1 MGAVYKIEIEA
12 GVEVAMLFTP
22 RLYEFKGREGVTFE
36 HTAGDAASVQ
46 SLYADVMY
54 CAALNHWTLTH
65 SGEQEFPYHRI
76 DFHEYSVTQP
86 KAFGKALVFACECL
100 SGKSVRELM
109 ENAGKREE
117 SGKDAEAENKA
128 EEVVKKKR
136 SRGWIMRLLRLF
148 S

>member
-1 MGAVYKIEIEA
+1 
-12 GVEVAMLFTP
+12 MLFTP
-22 RLYEFKGREGVTFE
+22 RLYEFKGSEGVTFE

-86 KAFGKALVFACECL
+86 KAFGKALFFACECL

-109 ENAGKREE
+109 ESAGKREE
-117 SGKDAEAENKA
+117 SGKDAEIENKA

-136 SRGWIMRLLRLF
+136 SRGWITRLLRR

>member
-1 MGAVYKIEIEA
+1 MGAIYKIEIE

-86 KAFGKALVFACECL
+86 KAFGKALIFACECL

-117 SGKDAEAENKA
+117 SGKDAEIEDKA

-136 SRGWIMRLLRLF
+136 SRGWITRLLRLF

>member
-1 MGAVYKIEIEA
+1 MGAIYTIEIKA

-22 RLYEFKGREGVTFE
+22 RLYEFKGSEGVTFE

-65 SGEQEFPYHRI
+65 SGEQEFPFHRI
-76 DFHEYSVTQP
+76 DFHEYSVMQP

-109 ENAGKREE
+109 ENANK
-117 SGKDAEAENKA
+117 SAENAKQSA
-128 EEVVKKKR
+128 TDANPEAVVKKKR
-136 SRGWIMRLLRLF
+136 SRGWITRLLRLF

>member
-1 MGAVYKIEIEA
+1 MGAIYKIEIE

-22 RLYEFKGREGVTFE
+22 RLYEFKGSEGVTFE

-86 KAFGKALVFACECL
+86 KAFGKALIFACECL

-117 SGKDAEAENKA
+117 SGKDAEIEDKA

-136 SRGWIMRLLRLF
+136 SRGWITRLLRLF

>member
-1 MGAVYKIEIEA
+1 MGAIYKIEIE

-36 HTAGDAASVQ
+36 HTAGDAVSVQ

-86 KAFGKALVFACECL
+86 KAFGKALIFACECL

-109 ENAGKREE
+109 ESAGKREE
-117 SGKDAEAENKA
+117 SGKDAEAEGKA
-128 EEVVKKKR
+128 DGVVKKKR
-136 SRGWIMRLLRLF
+136 SRGWITRLLRLF

>member
-1 MGAVYKIEIEA
+1 MGAVYRIEIEA

-86 KAFGKALVFACECL
+86 KAFGKALIFACECL

-109 ENAGKREE
+109 ESAGKGKE
-117 SGKDAEAENKA
+117 SGKDAEIEGKA

-136 SRGWIMRLLRLF
+136 SRGWIMRLLRR

>member
-1 MGAVYKIEIEA
+1 
-12 GVEVAMLFTP
+12 MLFTP

-76 DFHEYSVTQP
+76 DFHSLSVTQP
-86 KAFGKALVFACECL
+86 KAFGKALIFACECL

-109 ENAGKREE
+109 ENAKQ
-117 SGKDAEAENKA
+117 SATDVNP

-136 SRGWIMRLLRLF
+136 SRGWIMRLLRR

>member
-1 MGAVYKIEIEA
+1 
-12 GVEVAMLFTP
+12 MLFTP